1 MADLKLAPE
10 GLVIPPQYLADLG
23 PDPSVRRIK
32 GGLII
37 ESRDQAMA
45 RAQLRELV
53 ARLGAAV
60 GTEAP
65 DDDEIAALV
74 DKVRAERARHR

>member
-1 MADLKLAPE
+1 
-10 GLVIPPQYLADLG
+10 
-23 PDPSVRRIK
+23 
-32 GGLII
+32 
-37 ESRDQAMA
+37 MA

-53 ARLGAAV
+53 ARLRAAV

-74 DKVRAERARHR
+74 DEVRAERACQACVSSLIPTFSSRA